1 MVIVLQIIGTP
12 RCLIHEHK
20 ELIMGTL
27 LCDFFGPKKIQI
39 IVTISWLVRFE
50 GGEGTKKTSS
60 LFAQLRYTV
69 DIMLIPPPP
78 GTFFPDTKGWGG
90 GEFSIFQQ
98 NRFLT

>member
-39 IVTISWLVRFE
+39 IVTNSWLVRF
-50 GGEGTKKTSS
+50 
-60 LFAQLRYTV
+60 Q
-69 DIMLIPPPP
+69 
-78 GTFFPDTKGWGG
+78 GG
-90 GEFSIFQQ
+90 GERVPKKRRLYLQ
-98 NRFLT
+98 N

>member
-39 IVTISWLVRFE
+39 IVTISWLVRFK
-50 GGEGTKKTSS
+50 GGGGGTKKTSY
-60 LFAQLRYTV
+60 LFAQLRIYGRLFFNV
-69 DIMLIPPPP
+69 D
-78 GTFFPDTKGWGG
+78 
-90 GEFSIFQQ
+90 
-98 NRFLT
+98 